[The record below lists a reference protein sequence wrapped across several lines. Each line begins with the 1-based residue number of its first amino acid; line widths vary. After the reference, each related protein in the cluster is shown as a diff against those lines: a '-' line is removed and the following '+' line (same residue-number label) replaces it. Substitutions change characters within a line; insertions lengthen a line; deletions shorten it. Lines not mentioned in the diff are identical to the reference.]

1 MTPAEP
7 ARRRYDSPVRRRRA
21 AETRERIVDAGAAIL
36 HDHAIWNWDALT
48 VRAVAT
54 RAGVNA
60 RTVYRHFAG
69 ERELRDAVLAR
80 LEAEAGVAPEGL
92 RLDDL
97 REFTEQ
103 VLEYVSSFPLE
114 PRTTVGDPTLVA
126 AHGRLR
132 DALLGAVRDANPQW
146 SVRDRTLAAAVL
158 DVLWNVSSYERLV
171 ADWDL
176 DPKDAV
182 AAVTWVIGLV
192 TAAIRA
198 DDRPSP
204 AGAGSGSSRTHAP

>member
-1 MTPAEP
+1 VTPAEPAEPVEPVEP
-7 ARRRYDSPVRRRRA
+7 ARRRYDSPVRRQRA
-21 AETRERIVDAGAAIL
+21 AQTRDRIVGAGAAIL

-48 VRAVAT
+48 VRAVAA
-54 RAGVNA
+54 RAGVSE
-60 RTVYRHFAG
+60 RTVYRHFAS
-69 ERELRDAVLAR
+69 ERDLRDAVLAR
-80 LEAEAGVAPEGL
+80 LEIEAGVVPEGL

-97 REFTEQ
+97 ESFTEQ

-114 PRTTVGDPTLVA
+114 PRTTVRDPTLIA

-132 DALLGAVRDANPQW
+132 DALLVAVRDANAGW
-146 SVRDRTLAAAVL
+146 SARERTLAAAVL

-171 ADWDL
+171 ADWEL

-192 TAAIRA
+192 ADAIRA
-198 DDRPSP
+198 DNRPSP
-204 AGAGSGSSRTHAP
+204 TVS